1 MIKQLRKRFI
11 FIAMSSFFIVVFLI
25 VGLTSLSYY
34 VKLKVELDENLD
46 VIIENLDLVENP
58 AYEWSYGGKDTD
70 KPVYKNQD
78 KEGKDTI
85 DEILSGV
92 RFFTVTFNKEGDVT
106 AVNTR
111 NTNTVDETEAVRI
124 ASNLYQRHKTGGYYE
139 YRKYC
144 TVEKGDNTI
153 YVFINSKRRMISCI
167 TLIKNNVFSALIE
180 LLVLI
185 FPVWFFFR
193 LCRKTG

>member
-92 RFFTVTFNKEGDVT
+92 RFF
-106 AVNTR
+106 
-111 NTNTVDETEAVRI
+111 
-124 ASNLYQRHKTGGYYE
+124 
-139 YRKYC
+139 YR
-144 TVEKGDNTI
+144 
-153 YVFINSKRRMISCI
+153 YV
-167 TLIKNNVFSALIE
+167 
-180 LLVLI
+180 
-185 FPVWFFFR
+185 
-193 LCRKTG
+193 